1 MTMTKLRRALV
12 IAGTATA
19 LGLAW
24 QTAALAGGGTN
35 FEQNSSS
42 AGKFGAFNSS
52 VKSGADGHGHGGG
65 SGVFFKQAFSQ
76 AGPAGAS
83 SNTTTSSAD

>member
-12 IAGTATA
+12 IAGAASA
-19 LGLAW
+19 LGLAF
-24 QTAALAGGGTN
+24 QTAALAGGGTS

-52 VKSGADGHGHGGG
+52 VLSGTGGNHGGHG
-65 SGVFFKQAFSQ
+65 SGVFFKQSYSQ
-76 AGPAGAS
+76 AGPGGAS
-83 SNTTTSSAD
+83 SNSTTSAAN

>member
-12 IAGTATA
+12 VAGTATA

-42 AGKFGAFNSS
+42 AGKFGAFNNS
-52 VKSGADGHGHGGG
+52 VKSGADGHGHGG
-65 SGVFFKQAFSQ
+65 SGVFFKQSFSQ

-83 SNTTTSSAD
+83 SNTTSSGAN